1 METSKF
7 ITNVGRD
14 GTIKLPTHLQKK
26 IDQSTE
32 CEIVIRP
39 LRDRKRG
46 VKIKTW
52 MTG

>member
-7 ITNVGRD
+7 RTNVGRD
-14 GTIKLPTHLQKK
+14 GTIKLPTHLLKK

-32 CEIVIRP
+32 CEIVIPP
-39 LRDRKRG
+39 LRNQKKG